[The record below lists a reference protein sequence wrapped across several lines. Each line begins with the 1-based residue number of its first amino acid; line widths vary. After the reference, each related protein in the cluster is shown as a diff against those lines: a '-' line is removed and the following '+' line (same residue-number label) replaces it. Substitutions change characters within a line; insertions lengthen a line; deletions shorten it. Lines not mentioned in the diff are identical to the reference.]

1 MFLTENKLHRTEK
14 KNFMKIRKYTV
25 LIQSLMIAMIFFLVY
40 LAAEGLVSAIR
51 IGVTAFLCS
60 IVIRYTASS
69 MRHKS
74 SL

>member
-1 MFLTENKLHRTEK
+1 MHECSSLKTNFTE
-14 KNFMKIRKYTV
+14 
-25 LIQSLMIAMIFFLVY
+25 QSLMIAMIFFLVY